1 MLYFFYFVYAF
12 VQSVHVTRA
21 VLRREKY
28 MTEKDTIVLLVIL
41 FTAVAP
47 IITAYIAYDAMK
59 AVIVFLVTG
68 ENNR

>member
-1 MLYFFYFVYAF
+1 MFYFVLYFIYALWQG
-12 VQSVHVTRA
+12 VSATRA
-21 VLRREKY
+21 ALRKEKY

-59 AVIVFLVTG
+59 SVIVFLVTG
-68 ENNR
+68 EK